1 MCSGN
6 IACKSCARKSAVSGI
21 GRRRRSHRNKSKSR
35 INSLSMKKLNF
46 KNFQPA
52 LEVAGGLFA
61 SNILN
66 NLTVV
71 QNNATVASIAKI
83 GIGFFLGS
91 KKGTVGNIANG
102 LMAGGVI
109 DLATKFIPSASPAAL
124 AGGLNGLLEPR
135 QRPLIAGGHTRV
147 GCAQEVT
154 HTSVF
159 A

>member
-21 GRRRRSHRNKSKSR
+21 GQRRRSRRNKSKSR
-35 INSLSMKKLNF
+35 INSLNMKKLNF

-61 SNILN
+61 SNFLN

-71 QNNATVASIAKI
+71 QNNATIASVAKI
-83 GIGFFLGS
+83 GIGLFFGG
-91 KKGTVGNIANG
+91 KKGSIGNIATG
-102 LMAGGVI
+102 LAAGGAL
-109 DLATKFIPSASPAAL
+109 DLATKFLPSASPAAL
-124 AGGLNGLLEPR
+124 AGGLNGLLESR

-147 GCAQEVT
+147 GCTQEVS
-154 HTSVF
+154 HTSVYN
-159 A
+159 

>member
-21 GRRRRSHRNKSKSR
+21 GRRKRSHRNKSKSR

-61 SNILN
+61 NNFLN

-71 QNNATVASIAKI
+71 QNNRTLASIAKV
-83 GIGFFLGS
+83 GVGLFFGS
-91 KKGTVGNIANG
+91 KKGTVGNVAIGIA
-102 LMAGGVI
+102 AGGAL
-109 DLATKFIPSASPAAL
+109 DLVNQFLPQASPSAL
-124 AGGLNGLLEPR
+124 AGGLNGLLEAKS
-135 QRPLIAGGHTRV
+135 RPLIAGGSTRINCPEKISDTQV
-147 GCAQEVT
+147 YN
-154 HTSVF
+154 
-159 A
+159 